1 MLHHSL
7 REERDHRDTTYC
19 DAKQRIKRCQI
30 PPIPLIRSLS
40 YLVPNGFGLGRF
52 KKGRRDRC

>member
-7 REERDHRDTTYC
+7 PEERDHRDTTYC
-19 DAKQRIKRCQI
+19 DAKQRTKKMPNSSNSVDKITF
-30 PPIPLIRSLS
+30 
-40 YLVPNGFGLGRF
+40 YLVPNGFGFGRF